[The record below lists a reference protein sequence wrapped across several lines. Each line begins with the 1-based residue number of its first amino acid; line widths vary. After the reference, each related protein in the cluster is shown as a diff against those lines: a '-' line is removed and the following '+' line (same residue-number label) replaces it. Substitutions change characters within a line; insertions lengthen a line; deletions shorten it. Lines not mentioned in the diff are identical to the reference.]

1 MVLKNYAKISQPPS
15 KSWFCFSRWRWW
27 ADYILAERI
36 RPWLKCA
43 IASVVCP
50 ITCISGYWIVPSF
63 APTTVWVS
71 PRGVIDPNLW
81 FCHRSVAK
89 SCQTHCNPQTAAHQ
103 ASLSFTIPWN
113 LLEFM
118 WLSRW
123 CHPTISSSAAPFSSR
138 PQSFPVSGSFPIV
151 CPQTHDIFFT

>member
-1 MVLKNYAKISQPPS
+1 MVLKNYAKISQPPNE
-15 KSWFCFSRWRWW
+15 SWFCFSRWRWW

-36 RPWLKCA
+36 CPWLKRA

-50 ITCISGYWIVPSF
+50 TTYWIVPCPWLLPQF
-63 APTTVWVS
+63 EYLQEELL
-71 PRGVIDPNLW
+71 IQYLW
-81 FCHRSVAK
+81 FCHCSVAK
-89 SCQTHCNPQTAAHQ
+89 SCRTHCNPQTAAHQ
-103 ASLSFTIPWN
+103 ASLSFTIPQS

-123 CHPTISSSAAPFSSR
+123 CHPTISSSATPFSSC